1 VALLLSR
8 LAGLLSFVLIEKP
21 FLRLKKIGLVQA
33 EKS

>member
-1 VALLLSR
+1 LLSC

-21 FLRLKKIGLVQA
+21 FLRLKKIGLAPV